1 MNWDFIIG
9 LGVIILIILVV
20 WARVSKQSIKEVILD
35 IKDLLSG
42 GAEEVQ
48 EKADEVIMYE

>member
-1 MNWDFIIG
+1 MNWDFLISA
-9 LGVIILIILVV
+9 LVIILIVLVV
-20 WARVSKQSIKEVILD
+20 WAKVSKQTIKDVIVD